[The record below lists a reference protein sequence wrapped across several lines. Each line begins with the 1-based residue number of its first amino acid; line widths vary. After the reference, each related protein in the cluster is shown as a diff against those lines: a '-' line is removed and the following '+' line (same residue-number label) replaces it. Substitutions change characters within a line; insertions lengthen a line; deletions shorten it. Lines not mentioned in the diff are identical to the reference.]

1 MLSGGVPTHDAVAN
15 ASETMR
21 IITTIIENTSIA
33 QQDFNMLNFVH
44 QIRPLLAVLDE
55 KPELIHHALNHF
67 VKLLTPSTMQTS
79 SPLLS
84 QLIGQEWVSVAIQ
97 FTNIFSNVPAY
108 DLRMYPSSVGIIT
121 DDLISRS
128 NKMNLVLSVMTNL
141 ETFISK
147 LSSSDGSVLNV
158 GHLCHDLTIV
168 QKYPNIVTQLVT
180 ALKQDLGQSQ
190 VSHPINFIN
199 SLNNKK

>member
-1 MLSGGVPTHDAVAN
+1 
-15 ASETMR
+15 
-21 IITTIIENTSIA
+21 
-33 QQDFNMLNFVH
+33 
-44 QIRPLLAVLDE
+44 
-55 KPELIHHALNHF
+55 
-67 VKLLTPSTMQTS
+67 MQTS

-199 SLNNKK
+199 SLNTKK